1 MLELFHTSPLLFLV
15 FTTLMSLLV
24 GSFLNVV
31 IARLPLLLS
40 RDWHQMSKEYL
51 TENPTPPELP
61 EPYNLAVPRSHCPHC
76 NHAIT
81 AWENIPVLSYLFLRG
96 RCSQCKKTISARYPI
111 VEACTALLS
120 FVVAWKF
127 GFSWQT
133 AGALCLVWSL
143 IALTLID
150 YDHKILPDNITL
162 PLLWLGLFINLNHVF
177 VSISDAVIGAIA
189 GYLVLWSVYWLFK
202 LLRNKEGMGHG
213 DFKLLAAL
221 GAWLGWQSLPL
232 IILASSLIGAIV
244 GVSII
249 LIKGRDMN
257 YAIPFGPYLAGAGF
271 VALIWGPEIA
281 QAYLRT
287 LP

>member
-1 MLELFHTSPLLFLV
+1 MLELFHTSPAFFFTCVGLL
-15 FTTLMSLLV
+15 SLLV

-40 RDWHQMSKEYL
+40 RDWYQMSKEYL
-51 TENPTPPELP
+51 AENPQPPELP
-61 EPYNLAVPRSHCPHC
+61 EKYNLAVPRSHCPHC

-81 AWENIPVLSYLFLRG
+81 AWENIPVLSYLMLRG

-120 FVVAWKF
+120 FIVAWKF

-133 AGALCLVWSL
+133 AAALCFVWSL
-143 IALTLID
+143 IALTVID
-150 YDHKILPDNITL
+150 YDHKLLPDSITL
-162 PLLWLGLFINLNHVF
+162 PLLWLGFLFNLNHVF

-202 LLRNKEGMGHG
+202 LLRNKEGMGYG

-221 GAWLGWQSLPL
+221 GAWLGWQALPL

-249 LIKGRDMN
+249 LMKGRDMN

-271 VALIWGPEIA
+271 VALIWGSDIT

-287 LP
+287 LS